1 MIFMWVLPPPLKNNM
16 LTNYIDKF
24 SSLNTDKSKSRW
36 GEETNYRAPHKPL
49 LLLAILDL
57 FAEGSIQT
65 NLIEL
70 SEELGELFS
79 LYWSKITPQNRLY
92 GNIAM
97 PFFHL
102 RSDGFWHLLPRPG
115 KELFLE
121 SIPRIHSATI
131 LKETIFGAKLDD
143 ELFGLMSSED
153 ARNVLRR
160 ALIETYFAT
169 YLHSQLLAQAIINV
183 NSYKYSEKLLGE
195 AKHQQIK
202 EATVKFEAAPTQEVR
217 DQGFRR
223 AIVKAYNHRCAFCG
237 VRILTAD
244 GHTAIAAAHI
254 IPWSISKN
262 DDPRNGLA
270 LCPLCHWTFDEGLVG
285 ITDHY
290 LIRLSPQLSANA
302 NIPGHLV
309 TVADRKLI
317 GPVDEILWPYLE
329 SVRWHRK
336 EVFRSI

>member
-1 MIFMWVLPPPLKNNM
+1 M
-16 LTNYIDKF
+16 LTTYVNKF
-24 SSLNTDKSKSRW
+24 ANLNTDKSKSRW
-36 GEETNYRAPHKPL
+36 GEETYSRAPHKPL
-49 LLLAILDL
+49 LLLAVLDL
-57 FAEGSIQT
+57 FAEGNIQT

-70 SEELGELFS
+70 SEDLGELFAI
-79 LYWSKITPQNRLY
+79 YWAKVTPQDRLY

-102 RSDGFWHLLPRPG
+102 RSEGFWHLIPRPG
-115 KELFLE
+115 KELFLA
-121 SIPRIHSATI
+121 SIPRIHSVTV
-131 LKETIFGAKLDD
+131 LNETIFGAKLDD
-143 ELFGLMSSED
+143 ELFGLMCTED

-160 ALIETYFAT
+160 VLVETYFVNE
-169 YLHSQLLAQAIINV
+169 LHGKLLAQAAINV
-183 NSYKYSEKLLGE
+183 NSYRYSENLLIE
-195 AKHQQIK
+195 AKSQYIK
-202 EATVKFEAAPTQEVR
+202 ESPLDFSIVATQEVR

-223 AIVKAYNHRCAFCG
+223 AIVKTYNHRCALCG

-254 IPWSISKN
+254 IPWSRSKN

-285 ITDHY
+285 ITDSY
-290 LIRLSPQLSANA
+290 LIRLSPQLSANE
-302 NIPGHLV
+302 NILGHLV

-317 GPVDEILWPYLE
+317 GPSDEILWPYLE

-336 EVFRSI
+336 EVFRSR

>member
-1 MIFMWVLPPPLKNNM
+1 M
-16 LTNYIDKF
+16 LATYVNKF
-24 SSLNTDKSKSRW
+24 ANLNTDKSKSRW
-36 GEETNYRAPHKPL
+36 GEETYYRAPHKPL

-57 FAEGSIQT
+57 FAEGNLQI
-65 NLIEL
+65 NLIDL
-70 SEELGELFS
+70 SEDLGEFFS
-79 LYWSKITPQNRLY
+79 IYWSKLTPQDRLY

-102 RSDGFWHLLPRPG
+102 RSEGFWHLMPRPG

-121 SIPRIHSATI
+121 SVARIHSAIVLNQTV
-131 LKETIFGAKLDD
+131 FGAKLDD
-143 ELFGLMSSED
+143 ELFALLCTED

-160 ALIETYFAT
+160 VLIETYFT
-169 YLHSQLLAQAIINV
+169 DELHGELLTQAVINV
-183 NSYKYSEKLLGE
+183 NSYRYSEKLLIE
-195 AKHQQIK
+195 AKNQQVK
-202 EATVKFEAAPTQEVR
+202 ESPVKFDVVATQEVR

-223 AIVKAYNHRCAFCG
+223 AIVKTYNHRCALCG
-237 VRILTAD
+237 VRIVTAD

-285 ITDHY
+285 VTDHY
-290 LIRLSPQLSANA
+290 LIRLSPQLSANQ

-317 GPVDEILWPYLE
+317 GPPDESLWPYLE
-329 SVRWHRK
+329 SVRWHRQ
-336 EVFRSI
+336 EIFRSR

>member
-1 MIFMWVLPPPLKNNM
+1 M
-16 LTNYIDKF
+16 LLTYIKKF
-24 SSLNTDKSKSRW
+24 AHLHTDKSPSRW
-36 GEETNYRAPHKPL
+36 GGETFYRAPHKPL

-70 SEELGELFS
+70 SEDLGDLFFI
-79 LYWSKITPQNRLY
+79 YWSKITPQGRLY

-97 PFFHL
+97 PYFHL
-102 RSDGFWHLLPRPG
+102 RKDGFWHLVPQLG
-115 KELFLE
+115 KEAFLE
-121 SIPRIHSATI
+121 AVQRIHSIT
-131 LKETIFGAKLDD
+131 LLNETVRGAQLDE
-143 ELFGLMSSED
+143 ELFALMCTED

-160 ALIETYFAT
+160 VLIETYFVNE
-169 YLHSQLLAQAIINV
+169 LHGKLLAQAVINV
-183 NSYKYSEKLLGE
+183 NSYRYSEKLLVE
-195 AKHQQIK
+195 AKNKQIK
-202 EATVKFEAAPTQEVR
+202 ESPVKFDVVTAQEVR

-223 AIVKAYNHRCAFCG
+223 AIVKTYNHRCALCG

-270 LCPLCHWTFDEGLVG
+270 LCQLCHWTFDEGLVG
-285 ITDHY
+285 ITDSY

-302 NIPGHLV
+302 NIPGHLGQTQEKIIRSQGV
-309 TVADRKLI
+309 
-317 GPVDEILWPYLE
+317 E
-329 SVRWHRK
+329 RWNAYK
-336 EVFRSI
+336 PFF